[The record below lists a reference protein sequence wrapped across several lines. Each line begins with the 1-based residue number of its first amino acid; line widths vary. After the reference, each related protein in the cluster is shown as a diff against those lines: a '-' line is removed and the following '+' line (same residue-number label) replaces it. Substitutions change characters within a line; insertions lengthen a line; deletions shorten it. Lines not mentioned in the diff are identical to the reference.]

1 MSLDKAILHKREWR
15 KQYRGSKAIDHTC
28 RNHGTCE
35 FCKGNRLY
43 RDNRE
48 KEKLDYAI
56 KETEGGD
63 GDEVHTT

>member
-15 KQYRGSKAIDHTC
+15 KQYRGSKAIDRTC

-56 KETEGGD
+56 KEAEGGD